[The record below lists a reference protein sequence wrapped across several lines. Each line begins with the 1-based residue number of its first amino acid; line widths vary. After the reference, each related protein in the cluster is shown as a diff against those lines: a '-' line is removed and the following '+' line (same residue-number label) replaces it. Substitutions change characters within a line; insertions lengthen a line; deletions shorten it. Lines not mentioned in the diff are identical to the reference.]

1 MLLPPAL
8 ANWENY
14 DISIYFVFVHLVPIY
29 KRSKCWLD
37 ICFHSDQL
45 FFFSVEKQFYPS
57 SSFWDTYLGRENV
70 IHDAAK
76 IVTLPGEDKP
86 VLVLDIH
93 NHCPIECGDV
103 DGAVIGSWANVNDY
117 TNLKEFSESN
127 LSDGYW
133 ACAAIWSDAW
143 DKRTV
148 DRVSH
153 DLTFLLVSIEIAPY
167 F

>member
-1 MLLPPAL
+1 MIFQYILFLFI
-8 ANWENY
+8 WFQF
-14 DISIYFVFVHLVPIY
+14 I
-29 KRSKCWLD
+29 K
-37 ICFHSDQL
+37 DQNAGLIFAFIVINL

-103 DGAVIGSWANVNDY
+103 DGA
-117 TNLKEFSESN
+117 
-127 LSDGYW
+127 
-133 ACAAIWSDAW
+133 
-143 DKRTV
+143 
-148 DRVSH
+148 DRKSV
-153 DLTFLLVSIEIAPY
+153 V
-167 F
+167 